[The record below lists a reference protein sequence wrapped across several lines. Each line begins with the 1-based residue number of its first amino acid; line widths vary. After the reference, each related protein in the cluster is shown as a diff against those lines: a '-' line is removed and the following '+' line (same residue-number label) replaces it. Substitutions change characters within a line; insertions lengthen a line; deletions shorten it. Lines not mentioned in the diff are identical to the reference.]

1 MPCLQLMLFVLRLR
15 SSLVSSA
22 APSSLLDSR
31 KSLSHFP
38 CAKSPAAMHII
49 LASTCQHM
57 VSYHFTPPPGYT
69 TSLSTTVSFCHS
81 CLEHQDLVAMYN
93 RARPAYIDASTY
105 RKSLTD
111 TSIDAAVKTAAGQ
124 KAWTLRREY
133 FQIATALANAE
144 IWHEKFDDPAYPTL
158 DHLGA
163 VLVPSQQQVEDTY
176 LPSTSK
182 RVQFGAPRLP
192 QSRTVHWN
200 VHDDWGKSGKTM
212 TEMGRRSRSYSRGRW
227 ALPSG
232 RQYFDTANGVSQA
245 EWARLGH
252 DDENAVVDPPEVVDV
267 GAAAEAIEG
276 LRVNAGIEEGHHGGS
291 GGYDSSG
298 QGDRLEVG

>member
-1 MPCLQLMLFVLRLR
+1 
-15 SSLVSSA
+15 
-22 APSSLLDSR
+22 
-31 KSLSHFP
+31 
-38 CAKSPAAMHII
+38 MHII

-69 TSLSTTVSFCHS
+69 TSFSPSISFCHS
-81 CLEHQDLVAMYN
+81 CLEHQELVAMYN
-93 RARPAYIDASTY
+93 KVRPAYIDASTY

-111 TSIDAAVKTAAGQ
+111 TSTDAAAKLAAGQ
-124 KAWTLRREY
+124 KAWNLRREY
-133 FQIATALANAE
+133 VQIATALANAE
-144 IWHEKFDDPAYPTL
+144 ICHEEFDDPAYPTL
-158 DHLGA
+158 DHVGA
-163 VLVPSQQQVEDTY
+163 VLIPSQQQVEDTY

-192 QSRTVHWN
+192 QGRTVHWN
-200 VHDDWGKSGKTM
+200 VHDNWGKSGKTM

-252 DDENAVVDPPEVVDV
+252 DDENAVVYPPAVVDTE
-267 GAAAEAIEG
+267 GGIEAVEP
-276 LRVNAGIEEGHHGGS
+276 LRVDAGIDNPMDGVEDTRPVDGVI
-291 GGYDSSG
+291 D
-298 QGDRLEVG
+298 LKW